1 MGKMR
6 PAQQLKNSKLN
17 WEISGQ
23 NCRKLLLNPMIR
35 KERTEDEGGTYMS
48 QLEINLN
55 SLETSKLPWKQ
66 LEGMINSIL
75 KQMLSTP
82 NVTRSLLWG
91 SSESPA
97 WNVSPVF
104 SSHCPIVLCLFW
116 ESLFSLAC
124 MQERAEFDWRERKS
138 LRSNYLSQYRSL
150 RKKWRN
156 GEQAGG

>member
-1 MGKMR
+1 
-6 PAQQLKNSKLN
+6 
-17 WEISGQ
+17 
-23 NCRKLLLNPMIR
+23 MIR

-75 KQMLSTP
+75 KQMLSTQ

-97 WNVSPVF
+97 
-104 SSHCPIVLCLFW
+104 
-116 ESLFSLAC
+116 
-124 MQERAEFDWRERKS
+124 
-138 LRSNYLSQYRSL
+138 
-150 RKKWRN
+150 
-156 GEQAGG
+156 